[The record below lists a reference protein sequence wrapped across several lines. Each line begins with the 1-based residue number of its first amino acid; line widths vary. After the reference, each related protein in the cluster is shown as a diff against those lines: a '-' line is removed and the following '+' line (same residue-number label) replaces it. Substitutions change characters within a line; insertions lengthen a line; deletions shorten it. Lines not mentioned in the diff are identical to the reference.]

1 MKEFII
7 NYVSALISD
16 LGIKMYESRI
26 RSTHCIHYT
35 YIYDDANPKC
45 LCPELFPA
53 ALISFRSVKRIRTCS
68 GHIEAATAALLPY
81 IVSHREHCFEK
92 EAVAHTHRRTRETTV
107 K

>member
-1 MKEFII
+1 MKAEFAPLTVYITL
-7 NYVSALISD
+7 Y
-16 LGIKMYESRI
+16 
-26 RSTHCIHYT
+26 THN
-35 YIYDDANPKC
+35 DANPKC

-53 ALISFRSVKRIRTCS
+53 ALISFRTVAREKDGVLTCR